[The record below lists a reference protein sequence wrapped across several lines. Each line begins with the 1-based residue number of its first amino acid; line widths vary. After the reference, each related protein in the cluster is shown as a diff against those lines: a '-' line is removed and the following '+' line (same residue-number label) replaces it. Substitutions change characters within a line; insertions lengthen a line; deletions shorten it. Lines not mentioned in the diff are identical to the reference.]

1 MYKDACDRPQAL
13 HHPHLPVCC
22 LHMNDT
28 YARTHTHALTHV
40 LTHMHTH
47 TCLYAHTDLC
57 KPPSHW
63 HPTDTMLKGNVT
75 FVELPLPG
83 SAPQVRAFES
93 TCVRACEYVCACV
106 RACVCVWVS
115 FAPGYQPIPSGVC
128 MFWAIVPGIFPL
140 CQDSYF
146 GYARVCVI

>member
-1 MYKDACDRPQAL
+1 VCACVRACMCVRACVTFVELPLPGSAPQVGGC
-13 HHPHLPVCC
+13 VCVRAC
-22 LHMNDT
+22 VC
-28 YARTHTHALTHV
+28 ACVRACV
-40 LTHMHTH
+40 
-47 TCLYAHTDLC
+47 
-57 KPPSHW
+57 K
-63 HPTDTMLKGNVT
+63 

>member
-1 MYKDACDRPQAL
+1 M
-13 HHPHLPVCC
+13 
-22 LHMNDT
+22 
-28 YARTHTHALTHV
+28 HV

-47 TCLYAHTDLC
+47 TCLYAHTDLCKPPSHWHPTDIRTPTHALAHLPVCTHTDLC